1 SQPSGKELRDAQ
13 SEREAEGATKGTREA
28 TELPKNTGDGISEQS
43 TISDQLEPQKE
54 KITTHEIERTLI
66 KHGTGIQEGKYKIMD
81 FFQKEPNALKRRSFV
96 KEAFGIGGASGYGN
110 GTVVIRYNHEGIQF
124 FKYNTAPPIEIKKT
138 WAEVST
144 LIRKLIETDQYL
156 NEEEK
161 KPIHTI
167 LKKKRR
173 FFQMRKWLG

>member
-1 SQPSGKELRDAQ
+1 
-13 SEREAEGATKGTREA
+13 
-28 TELPKNTGDGISEQS
+28 
-43 TISDQLEPQKE
+43 
-54 KITTHEIERTLI
+54 
-66 KHGTGIQEGKYKIMD
+66 M
-81 FFQKEPNALKRRSFV
+81 

-124 FKYNTAPPIEIKKT
+124 FKYNTAPPIEIKT

-161 KPIHTI
+161 AYTHYIKE
-167 LKKKRR
+167 KRR

>member
-1 SQPSGKELRDAQ
+1 
-13 SEREAEGATKGTREA
+13 
-28 TELPKNTGDGISEQS
+28 
-43 TISDQLEPQKE
+43 
-54 KITTHEIERTLI
+54 
-66 KHGTGIQEGKYKIMD
+66 M
-81 FFQKEPNALKRRSFV
+81 

-110 GTVVIRYNHEGIQF
+110 GTVAIRYNHEGIQF

-167 LKKKRR
+167 FKKKRPYKTINNGT
-173 FFQMRKWLG
+173 RKRDGSFRCGSGLDRIA